1 VSARVTFA
9 SVADAAA
16 RAAFAALGER
26 ASGRPDN
33 DPVDGA
39 ATLALAGPA
48 DAPLARASLW
58 IAHDMVGAPGRS
70 GLIGH
75 YEALEPEAGA
85 ALLRAALAEL
95 ARRGA
100 LRVFGPMNGSTWR
113 RYRLELARE
122 SGDPDVRP
130 DGFASE
136 PRNPVRYNDDFLAA
150 GLRVVARYESRYEP
164 EPAVDLHAH
173 QRARERAESR
183 GLRLRALDPVNF
195 DAALAGMHTM
205 SLGAF
210 AGNAFY
216 SPLPL
221 AEFLALYAPYRER
234 VVPELVRLATD
245 ARGRLAGYLFG
256 FPDPLSAEGGRPTRT
271 VCKTVAVA
279 THARGVGLG
288 ALLLDDF
295 RAASVAFGAR
305 GILHALMHVENPSMR
320 MSARH
325 HSVPFKRYALY
336 GWTP

>member
-1 VSARVTFA
+1 MSVPVTFG
-9 SVADAAA
+9 SPRDDAL
-16 RAAFAALGER
+16 RAAFAALGEL
-26 ASGRPDN
+26 ANGRPDA

-39 ATLALAGPA
+39 VALALAGPA
-48 DAPLARASLW
+48 EAPLARASLW
-58 IAHDMVGAPGRS
+58 LAHDLVGAPGRS
-70 GLIGH
+70 GLVGH

-85 ALLRAALAEL
+85 ALLRETLADL

-100 LRVFGPMNGSTWR
+100 LRVLGPMNGGTWR
-113 RYRLELARE
+113 RYRLELPRA

-136 PRNPVRYNDDFLAA
+136 PRNPPRYNDDFLAA

-164 EPAVDLHAH
+164 EPAVDPHAH
-173 QRARERAESR
+173 DRARERAESR
-183 GLRLRALDPVNF
+183 GLRLHALDPASF
-195 DAALAGMHTM
+195 DATLRQMHAL

-210 AGNAFY
+210 AGNFY
-216 SPLPL
+216 YGPLPL
-221 AEFLALYAPYRER
+221 EEFVALYAPFRER
-234 VVPELVRLATD
+234 AVPELVRLASD
-245 ARGRLAGYLFG
+245 AQGRLAGYLFG

-279 THARGVGLG
+279 THARGAGLG

-295 RAASVAFGAR
+295 RAASLAFGAR
-305 GILHALMHVENPSMR
+305 GILHALMHMENPSMR

-325 HSVPFKRYALY
+325 HSVLFKRYALY